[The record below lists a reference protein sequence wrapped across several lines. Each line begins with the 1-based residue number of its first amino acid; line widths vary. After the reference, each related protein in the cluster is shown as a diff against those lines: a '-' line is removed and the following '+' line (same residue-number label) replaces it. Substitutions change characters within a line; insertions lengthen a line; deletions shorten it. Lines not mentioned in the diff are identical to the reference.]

1 MDEQKFRT
9 IFPSHPQPSPGH
21 GPPPIESKP
30 GDIDRAVKRQL
41 AFPPMNRRL
50 TQRGRER
57 RQQLMDFA
65 ATRFAEQGYH
75 PTSVAEIVQGL
86 GVGKGVF
93 YWYFSSKEELFF
105 EILREAQQDLRRSQQ
120 QAIDGVDD
128 PVRRIELGLQAS
140 MRWSSEHQELFNLF
154 AFAATEERFAPAL
167 RKGQEIAVADAMRHV
182 QDGMDRGEI
191 RVGDPELYA
200 HAILGV
206 SSQLAR
212 RFVHERGDAW
222 PDVADAAVA
231 FCLEGLLVPVRHRSR
246 VTGSDGASH
255 GRARPRDL
263 HVRHRLRRARQQHHL
278 HPLAG
283 DRPAA
288 AADRHRHPDARPAG
302 AGRGAG
308 ADPHRDRLPQP
319 ARARRSRCTCRCG
332 SPSCGPRRPR
342 SSSPSPA
349 ASAWPPPRCSAAC
362 SSTPANGRP
371 SRLTPRRPGPPAAV
385 RRTLLSE
392 DVGSARRSARP
403 ALRPRACRAP
413 GGGCGWPGWCAARS
427 R

>member
-1 MDEQKFRT
+1 
-9 IFPSHPQPSPGH
+9 
-21 GPPPIESKP
+21 
-30 GDIDRAVKRQL
+30 
-41 AFPPMNRRL
+41 MNRRL

-128 PVRRIELGLQAS
+128 PVRRIELGLKAS

-212 RFVHERGDAW
+212 RFVHERGDPW

-231 FCLEGLLVPVRHRSR
+231 IGLEGLLVP
-246 VTGSDGASH
+246 
-255 GRARPRDL
+255 
-263 HVRHRLRRARQQHHL
+263 
-278 HPLAG
+278 
-283 DRPAA
+283 
-288 AADRHRHPDARPAG
+288 
-302 AGRGAG
+302 
-308 ADPHRDRLPQP
+308 
-319 ARARRSRCTCRCG
+319 
-332 SPSCGPRRPR
+332 
-342 SSSPSPA
+342 
-349 ASAWPPPRCSAAC
+349 SAV
-362 SSTPANGRP
+362 TPA
-371 SRLTPRRPGPPAAV
+371 
-385 RRTLLSE
+385 
-392 DVGSARRSARP
+392 
-403 ALRPRACRAP
+403 
-413 GGGCGWPGWCAARS
+413 
-427 R
+427 

>member
-1 MDEQKFRT
+1 
-9 IFPSHPQPSPGH
+9 
-21 GPPPIESKP
+21 
-30 GDIDRAVKRQL
+30 
-41 AFPPMNRRL
+41 MNRRL

-120 QAIDGVDD
+120 QAIDGIDD
-128 PVRRIELGLQAS
+128 PVRRIELGLKAS

-200 HAILGV
+200 YAILGV

-212 RFVHERGDAW
+212 RFVHERGDDW

-231 FCLEGLLVPVRHRSR
+231 FCLEGLLVPVA
-246 VTGSDGASH
+246 TA
-255 GRARPRDL
+255 
-263 HVRHRLRRARQQHHL
+263 
-278 HPLAG
+278 
-283 DRPAA
+283 PA
-288 AADRHRHPDARPAG
+288 
-302 AGRGAG
+302 
-308 ADPHRDRLPQP
+308 
-319 ARARRSRCTCRCG
+319 
-332 SPSCGPRRPR
+332 
-342 SSSPSPA
+342 
-349 ASAWPPPRCSAAC
+349 
-362 SSTPANGRP
+362 
-371 SRLTPRRPGPPAAV
+371 
-385 RRTLLSE
+385 
-392 DVGSARRSARP
+392 
-403 ALRPRACRAP
+403 
-413 GGGCGWPGWCAARS
+413 
-427 R
+427 

>member
-1 MDEQKFRT
+1 
-9 IFPSHPQPSPGH
+9 
-21 GPPPIESKP
+21 
-30 GDIDRAVKRQL
+30 
-41 AFPPMNRRL
+41 
-50 TQRGRER
+50 
-57 RQQLMDFA
+57 MDFA

-128 PVRRIELGLQAS
+128 PVRRIELGLKAS

-191 RVGDPELYA
+191 RIGDPELYA

-212 RFVHERGDAW
+212 RFVHERGDDW

-231 FCLEGLLVPVRHRSR
+231 FCLEGLLVPVA
-246 VTGSDGASH
+246 TA
-255 GRARPRDL
+255 
-263 HVRHRLRRARQQHHL
+263 
-278 HPLAG
+278 
-283 DRPAA
+283 PA
-288 AADRHRHPDARPAG
+288 
-302 AGRGAG
+302 
-308 ADPHRDRLPQP
+308 
-319 ARARRSRCTCRCG
+319 
-332 SPSCGPRRPR
+332 
-342 SSSPSPA
+342 
-349 ASAWPPPRCSAAC
+349 
-362 SSTPANGRP
+362 
-371 SRLTPRRPGPPAAV
+371 
-385 RRTLLSE
+385 
-392 DVGSARRSARP
+392 
-403 ALRPRACRAP
+403 
-413 GGGCGWPGWCAARS
+413 
-427 R
+427 